1 MFQPRHAFRRLI
13 TAPLF
18 LVAIFGCMGSGGGR
32 GGRPGSPDERRSTPR
47 RASLPGVMDPVA
59 LYENAGLMAA
69 QEPLPFVGNVRY
81 LAGSSSDTTLV
92 LVTLSL
98 ANRALTFTPEGEGH
112 RAGYS
117 VVIDARQGATTSA
130 HSDARESVRVASFK
144 ETIRADE
151 SVIFQE
157 FLRLPSGQ
165 HVLTV
170 AIRDEGSSRTST
182 ADLPLSV
189 PRFGQTALSS
199 PVAVYQA
206 QPRSS
211 TDSVPVLVANPRATA
226 VFGRDSTI
234 QLYLEGYNLAA
245 DAPVDVVVTNEKRT
259 PVWRDTIT
267 LSRHGL
273 VSGDIV
279 TIPVGKLGVG
289 QLAMTASLIGSTDTV
304 RSPVF
309 VNFADDIAI
318 ASFDQML
325 DLLRYFTTE
334 DRLRALRDTSAEQ
347 RAAAW
352 GAFWRETDP
361 APTTA
366 EHEGLREYFNR
377 IQLAN
382 DRFREEGIPGWLT
395 DRGMVYVTLGEPD
408 QVLEQG
414 ESNLSQRGR
423 AQMWTY
429 NQHQLQVVFIDQTG
443 FGRWRMT
450 TASEGDFQS
459 VAHRVRARD

>member
-1 MFQPRHAFRRLI
+1 MFQPRPSFRQVVTTL
-13 TAPLF
+13 LV
-18 LVAIFGCMGSGGGR
+18 LVAILGCMGSGR
-32 GGRPGSPDERRSTPR
+32 RGRPGSSPDENSPTPR
-47 RASLPGVMDPVA
+47 RSSLPGVMDPVA
-59 LYENAGLMAA
+59 LYESAGLMAA
-69 QEPLPFVGNVRY
+69 KEPLPFVGNVRY
-81 LAGSSSDTTLV
+81 LAGPSSDTTLV

-98 ANRALTFTPEGEGH
+98 ANRALTFTGEGEGQ

-117 VVIDARQGATTSA
+117 VVIDVRQGGTTSA
-130 HSDARESVRVASFK
+130 HADARETVRVASFK
-144 ETIRADE
+144 ETTRADE

-157 FLRLPSGQ
+157 FLSLLPGQ
-165 HVLTV
+165 YVLTI

-182 ADLPLSV
+182 ADLPLTV
-189 PRFGQTALSS
+189 PRIGHTALSS

-211 TDSVPVLVANPRATA
+211 TDSIPVLVANPRSTA

-234 QLYLEGYNLAA
+234 QLYLEGYNLAPE
-245 DAPVDVVVTNEKRT
+245 APVDVVVTNEKKT
-259 PVWRDTIT
+259 AVWRDTVT
-267 LSRHGL
+267 LSRHGSL
-273 VSGDIV
+273 SGDIV
-279 TIPVGKLGVG
+279 TLPVGRLGVG
-289 QLAMTASLIGSTDTV
+289 QLAMTASLIGSSDTV

-334 DRLRALRDTSAEQ
+334 ERLRALRDTSTEQ

-361 APTTA
+361 APTTP

-408 QVLEQG
+408 QILEQG

-429 NQHQLQVVFIDQTG
+429 NQHQLQVVLIDQTG

-450 TASEGDFQS
+450 TASEGDFRS